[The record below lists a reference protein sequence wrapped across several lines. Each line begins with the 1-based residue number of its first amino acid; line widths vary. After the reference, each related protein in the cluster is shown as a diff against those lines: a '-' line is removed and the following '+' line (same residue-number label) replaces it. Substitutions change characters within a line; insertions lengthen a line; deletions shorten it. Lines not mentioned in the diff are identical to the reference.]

1 MIKLSIAILLLVE
14 VEPFVCSRQRNLSE
28 TFLALIVPYFDLYLS
43 AMFEFCRISTHLKI
57 RKEQKKSFKTVDKRR
72 RWKHFN
78 LKVQGIPLASDEACD
93 KHDA

>member
-43 AMFEFCRISTHLKI
+43 AMFEFCRISMHLKI
-57 RKEQKKSFKTVDKRR
+57 RREQKNIFQDRRQKTPMET
-72 RWKHFN
+72 F
-78 LKVQGIPLASDEACD
+78 QF
-93 KHDA
+93 